1 MDVVLGPWLRLEA
14 FWHESRVRAIAEG
27 DVAGRPRLVVGLGG
41 IIVSDLIV
49 RPAGNLVMIFG
60 MRETGESMNQRSR
73 MGLLG
78 RLLDSF

>member
-1 MDVVLGPWLRLEA
+1 MLSLARGYDSKHCGTNPEC
-14 FWHESRVRAIAEG
+14 RAIAEG

-41 IIVSDLIV
+41 IIVSDLVV
-49 RPAGNLVMIFG
+49 RPAGNPLMIFG